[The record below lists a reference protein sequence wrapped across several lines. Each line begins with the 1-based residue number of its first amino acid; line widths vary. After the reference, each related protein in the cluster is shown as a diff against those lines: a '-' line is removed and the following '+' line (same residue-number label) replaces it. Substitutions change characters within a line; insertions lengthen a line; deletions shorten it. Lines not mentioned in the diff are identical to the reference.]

1 MGSHRVGHVWS
12 NLAAAAAAVPQPGRG
27 GTQAPEVEVQN
38 PNHWTIREFPHLFNI
53 LHLRSS
59 NGEMY
64 TAQLCGPWQ
73 AEEEGPVE
81 APQLSLPPQPKEII
95 LPLQRASLHPSESH
109 SVHPDSSDH
118 SGYSRLG
125 FTISPQFEHS
135 KDRHNLPW
143 PLLDCISCCTRPLW
157 NFSVVPFFFFFA
169 LPRTRWSWMGVDRG
183 RVVRIEVWSW
193 LGNLPSLL
201 LHFIGTEYLTAAG
214 GEDGSGPPIPRPSS
228 GCCYKATLVYL
239 ATPLPGMFQ
248 GWLTLRGRHYL
259 CRKSC
264 RNVIEQGRNGQLLG
278 AKKLWA
284 RKSPIK
290 APRCL
295 EPNCL
300 NNKRVLGCCAGDGTL
315 GRRLTSWIGV
325 VLYGVYRTLGLGFYS
340 FVSL

>member
-1 MGSHRVGHVWS
+1 M
-12 NLAAAAAAVPQPGRG
+12 
-27 GTQAPEVEVQN
+27 
-38 PNHWTIREFPHLFNI
+38 
-53 LHLRSS
+53 
-59 NGEMY
+59 
-64 TAQLCGPWQ
+64 
-73 AEEEGPVE
+73 
-81 APQLSLPPQPKEII
+81 
-95 LPLQRASLHPSESH
+95 
-109 SVHPDSSDH
+109 
-118 SGYSRLG
+118 
-125 FTISPQFEHS
+125 
-135 KDRHNLPW
+135 
-143 PLLDCISCCTRPLW
+143 
-157 NFSVVPFFFFFA
+157 
-169 LPRTRWSWMGVDRG
+169 
-183 RVVRIEVWSW
+183 
-193 LGNLPSLL
+193 PSLL

-340 FVSL
+340 FV